1 MPHANTYTK
10 LLLNGGWT
18 IPLRTRSWMNW
29 LPCVFQLLRALQG
42 PFLFS
47 VAFSSPPLCCQRYF
61 NISFKNNQR
70 NIAYC
75 TCGCTLKQ
83 PLQTLLEC
91 SSVPPPSGVLAR
103 YFAGGSHCC
112 GRGYP
117 SLDVSPPWPL
127 QFKDWLSNLNRMCE
141 AYSMSACA
149 WGLLCRSWHMQ
160 EHIHKKLKVFYRLW
174 PASQIQIHINFYQF
188 CCSSNPIHAQT

>member
-1 MPHANTYTK
+1 MHTQHPVTFRVEGWLQYIKEKNVGFMCQVIMPRANTYMK

-29 LPCVFQLLRALQG
+29 LPCVSQLLRALQG

-61 NISFKNNQR
+61 DISFKNNQR
-70 NIAYC
+70 NIVYC

-91 SSVPPPSGVLAR
+91 LHPQECLPAILLGVPIAV
-103 YFAGGSHCC
+103 AGGTPALMCH
-112 GRGYP
+112 P
-117 SLDVSPPWPL
+117 LDL
-127 QFKDWLSNLNRMCE
+127 
-141 AYSMSACA
+141 
-149 WGLLCRSWHMQ
+149 
-160 EHIHKKLKVFYRLW
+160 
-174 PASQIQIHINFYQF
+174 
-188 CCSSNPIHAQT
+188 CSSKTDFLT